1 MSKDQVNESEI
12 DDGSASDASVEEKPD
27 TSIRGS
33 IKAALEETKREA
45 SDDEEK
51 PSTTRK
57 AKEDVEEPEG
67 KAEKSSD
74 EKKGQRKVRED
85 TDEDKSDVEQKAQ
98 TEEKDSKQASTPAE
112 KLRPPV
118 GWTKEGKA
126 NWDNLPPD
134 VQKSVL
140 KREEEFSNGIKQ
152 YADKAK
158 SYDELD
164 QVIAPYKQMIASYG
178 VTPAQTVD
186 RLFKWM
192 NALSHQDV
200 NVKANAF
207 KSLAQSF
214 GFDISSLAPQQSKE
228 GDQENASTFDPS
240 IIDQRLSP
248 VLSEVQQLKKQ
259 QEEAQAAAAAQLIAN
274 WSKDKPYFNEV
285 RTDMYRL
292 IESGAVPPLPNG
304 DIDLDTAYNKAVRL
318 NENVW
323 DSIQLEEQ
331 QKREAAARE
340 QAEKEAKAKAEQLR
354 KARNIN
360 VAVKSAAPSMR
371 VNTAMTARPQAP
383 NRKESVR
390 DSLRRTFQ
398 EMREGE

>member
-12 DDGSASDASVEEKPD
+12 DDGSASNASVEEKPD

-45 SDDEEK
+45 SDDESDAPK
-51 PSTTRK
+51 
-57 AKEDVEEPEG
+57 
-67 KAEKSSD
+67 KAEQDEGDKPARKKHTEKQPVSAKGADDSDAEEKQPDDKQEKS
-74 EKKGQRKVRED
+74 
-85 TDEDKSDVEQKAQ
+85 EQ
-98 TEEKDSKQASTPAE
+98 KDSKQASTPAE